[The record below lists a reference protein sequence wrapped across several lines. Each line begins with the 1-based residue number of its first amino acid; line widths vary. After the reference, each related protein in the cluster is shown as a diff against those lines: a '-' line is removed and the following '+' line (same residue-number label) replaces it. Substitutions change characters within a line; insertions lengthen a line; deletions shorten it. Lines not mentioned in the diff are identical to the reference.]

1 MYAEAK
7 VNDQC
12 QIYQKSVGGRH
23 FESRE
28 ATVSLKDLFI
38 VPILLATEREGGHA
52 WDQYAQS

>member
-23 FESRE
+23 FESWE

-38 VPILLATEREGGHA
+38 VPILLATEWEGGHA
-52 WDQYAQS
+52 WDQYA